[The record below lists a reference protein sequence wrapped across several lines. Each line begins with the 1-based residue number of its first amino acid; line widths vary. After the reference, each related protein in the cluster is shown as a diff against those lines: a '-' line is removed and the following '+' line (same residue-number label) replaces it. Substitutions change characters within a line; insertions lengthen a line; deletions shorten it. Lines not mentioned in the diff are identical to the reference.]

1 MHAAS
6 TRTPRQAGARAA
18 NAIAS
23 KRDARLLHACAIVA
37 SLVCLPTASADAPPF
52 DRPGIGFASA
62 VLPAGSFDWEQGLPD
77 MQRDSSSGDH
87 ATTWTADTLF
97 RFGLTS
103 TLELQLSGSPWNR
116 SRFSNAGMNSHA
128 QGAGDAA
135 IGLKW
140 APALASK
147 DWSLALL
154 GVVSLPTGVAA
165 FTAGHTVASLGA
177 AATRDLG
184 ANRSLEFYA
193 NLDHGA
199 GQNTWTLAVNY
210 GFPIHGGLGGY
221 VETAHS
227 AGGGPASSLL
237 GAGLA
242 WLLHDRVQLDLY
254 ADAGLTRS
262 SPDYLAGLGVS
273 VFFGK

>member
-1 MHAAS
+1 M
-6 TRTPRQAGARAA
+6 TGARTLAA
-18 NAIAS
+18 VAIA
-23 KRDARLLHACAIVA
+23 AALAATA
-37 SLVCLPTASADAPPF
+37 SPASADDNPPPF

-77 MQRDSSSGDH
+77 LQRDGSRGDH

-97 RFGLTS
+97 RFGLTP

-116 SRFSNAGMNSHA
+116 SDVRSAGVHSHA

-147 DWSLALL
+147 RWSLALL
-154 GVVSLPTGVAA
+154 GVVSVPIGSAA
-165 FTAGHTVASLGA
+165 FSAGHTVTSLGA
-177 AATRDLG
+177 AATADLG
-184 ANRSLEFYA
+184 DNRSLEFYG

-199 GQNTWTLAVNY
+199 GQNTWTLAANL
-210 GFPIHGGLGGY
+210 GFPIHGNLAGY
-221 VETAHS
+221 VETAHT
-227 AGGGPASSLL
+227 AGGGPTSALV

-242 WLLHDRVQLDLY
+242 WLLHGRVQLDLY

-273 VFFGK
+273 VFFGQ